1 MPGKANTQSA
11 YPFLFFFF
19 LERNDMAY
27 IFQYFGTL
35 WKTTNTNKNMI
46 ETSRKRYQSTIQ
58 CILYLQ

>member
-11 YPFLFFFF
+11 YPVFF
-19 LERNDMAY
+19 LERNDMEY

>member
-11 YPFLFFFF
+11 YPFFF

-27 IFQYFGTL
+27 IFQYFESL

>member
-11 YPFLFFFF
+11 YPFFLFF

-35 WKTTNTNKNMI
+35 WKTTNTNK
-46 ETSRKRYQSTIQ
+46 T
-58 CILYLQ
+58 

>member
-11 YPFLFFFF
+11 YPFF

-58 CILYLQ
+58 CIVYLQ

>member
-11 YPFLFFFF
+11 YPVVFF